1 MAQTRPDGR
10 QSRAIEAL
18 AQALYEAEDPALIA
32 WAKRTAIVREPWI
45 LRARQQLKAEQEIA
59 GRSPDAASPTD
70 GR

>member
-10 QSRAIEAL
+10 ESRAIEAL
-18 AQALYEAEDPALIA
+18 AQTLYETEDQALVA
-32 WAKRTAIVREPWI
+32 WAKRTGIVREPWI

-59 GRSPDAASPTD
+59 GRSRNAASPTD